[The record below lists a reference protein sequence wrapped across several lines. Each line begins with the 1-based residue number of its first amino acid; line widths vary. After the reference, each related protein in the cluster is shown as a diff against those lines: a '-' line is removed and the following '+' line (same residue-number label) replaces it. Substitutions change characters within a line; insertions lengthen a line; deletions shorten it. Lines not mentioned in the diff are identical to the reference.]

1 MLSQVASSVPPEIAH
16 QERFAL
22 IPAAVITSLTATVS
36 PSAVIVYV
44 ALASFADRGGICW
57 PSRRT
62 LAEMTHLTVNHI
74 SHATSELR
82 DAGFLEKET
91 RKDGKTVYRLTVT
104 PLRHSDPPPTPVRS
118 TPLRQ
123 CVDRTDQG
131 TDQETKEREAATEPP
146 KTKPEQRPSL
156 SECKL
161 QEKTRLADDWHLPTE
176 WKERARKLRPEL
188 EPKLGEIAEN
198 FKDHHRSKGS
208 MSACWL
214 AEWQRWVRREHA
226 PRKQTGSPYAAQTSD
241 RRYPMPEQEKA
252 PPSKAMQAA
261 IEESNRRFRDQCQRM
276 GINPDTGKR
285 VTEM

>member
-22 IPAAVITSLTATVS
+22 VPAAVITSLTATVS

-131 TDQETKEREAATEPP
+131 TNQGTKEREAEIEPP

-161 QEKTRLADDWHLPTE
+161 QEKTRLADDWQLPTE

-214 AEWQRWVRREHA
+214 AEWQRWIRREHT
-226 PRKQTGSPYAAQTSD
+226 PRKQPGSPYATQTSD
-241 RRYPMPEQEKA
+241 RRYPTPEQEKT

-261 IEESNRRFRDQCQRM
+261 VEESNRRFRDQCQRM
-276 GINPDTGKR
+276 GIDPDTGMR
-285 VTEM
+285 ITG